1 MLTAITKHPEFALM
15 QPELTKIR
23 DCVRGAFFVKLK
35 QTDYLPHPS
44 SLDKTSPSARMRYQ
58 QYIAGAEFDEIPSQT
73 LKALIGKM
81 ELESAE
87 IEVPER
93 LAYLLE
99 DADGDGMSIDAMMS
113 QAAQNILPAKWHVLV
128 ADYQGLS
135 DLPTEGFS
143 IADLK
148 ALKPRATIKQ
158 YNRDSVVYWHFQ
170 RINGK
175 MQLSYI
181 CFYEQG
187 LIFNQASM
195 TQKTVDSYLILAL
208 DEEGN
213 YYQQKIVSGAD
224 GGLQEGERSYVQVS
238 GAPLKWL
245 PVQIVSDEAI
255 QAGSIPLEMGYLSG
269 IVDLT
274 LARYQV
280 SAEYKEAMRMLP
292 PTTNFY
298 GINSLDWE
306 QFQEI
311 NGRDYVAT
319 GAGAVNIFPGNAE
332 GQLLSANIEIQGYE
346 RYFKDNEAK
355 LRALGAVFPADL
367 SGNRTATEVQTYSEE
382 QSSRLVGLAN
392 QLEAAFERILQY
404 CGMLEGLWSQDMVE
418 QNDQISIMLKK
429 DFSQSRV
436 SAQDVQQI
444 RENYLSG
451 LIDRQEAVD
460 QLAQGGWTV
469 ASAEELLNRSDGG
482 DLPSNA

>member
-1 MLTAITKHPEFALM
+1 MLSTITKHPEFTLM
-15 QPELTKIR
+15 QPEVTKIR
-23 DCVRGAFFVKLK
+23 DCVRGAFFVKAK
-35 QTDYLPHPS
+35 TTDYLPHPS
-44 SLDKTSPSARMRYQ
+44 SLDTTSKSANMRYQ

-73 LKALIGKM
+73 LKSLVGKM
-81 ELESAE
+81 ELETAE
-87 IEVPER
+87 IEAPER
-93 LAYLLE
+93 LSYLLE

-113 QAAQNILPAKWHVLV
+113 QTAQNILPAKWHALV

-135 DLPTEGFS
+135 DLPTEGVS

-158 YNRDSVVYWHFQ
+158 YNRDSVVYWHFE

-187 LIFNQASM
+187 LIFNQAAM
-195 TQKTVDSYLILAL
+195 AQKTIDSYLILAL

-224 GGLQEGERSYVQVS
+224 GGLQEGGRSYVQVS

-245 PVQIVSDEAI
+245 PVQIVSDESI
-255 QAGSIPLEMGYLSG
+255 QAGSMPQEMGYLSG

-298 GINSLDWE
+298 GVSDLDWE
-306 QFQEI
+306 AFQKV
-311 NGRDYVAT
+311 NGRDYVAV
-319 GAGAVNIFPGNAE
+319 GAGAVNIFGKEASAE
-332 GQLLSANIEIQGYE
+332 LLSANISLEGYE

-392 QLEAAFERILQY
+392 QLENAFTRILQY
-404 CGMLEGLWSQDMVE
+404 CGMFEGLWAQDMVE
-418 QNDQISIMLKK
+418 QNDQVTIVLKK
-429 DFSQSRV
+429 DFSQSRI

-469 ASAEELLNRSDGG
+469 STAEDLLNRSDGG
-482 DLPSNA
+482 DLTQ

>member
-1 MLTAITKHPEFALM
+1 MLSTITKHPDYTLM
-15 QPELTKIR
+15 QEEVTKVR

-44 SLDKTSPSARMRYQ
+44 SLDKTSPSAKMRYQ
-58 QYIAGAEFDEIPSQT
+58 QYIAGAEYDEIPSQT

-87 IEVPER
+87 IEAPDR
-93 LAYLLE
+93 LEYLLE
-99 DADGDGMSIDAMMS
+99 DADGDGMSINAMME
-113 QAAQNILPAKWHVLV
+113 QAASNVLAVKWHVLV

-135 DLPTEGFS
+135 DLPAQDVS
-143 IADLK
+143 LADLK
-148 ALKPRATIKQ
+148 ELKPRATIKQ
-158 YNRDSVVYWHFQ
+158 YSRDSVVYWHHE
-170 RINGK
+170 RIGGK

-181 CFYEQG
+181 CFYEQAI
-187 LIFNQASM
+187 LFNPASM
-195 TQKTVDSYLILAL
+195 VQKKIDSYLILAL
-208 DEEGN
+208 DENGD
-213 YYQQKIVSGAD
+213 YYQQKVVVGSD
-224 GGLQEGERSYVQVS
+224 GLQQGERNYMQVGNS
-238 GAPLKWL
+238 ALKWL
-245 PVQIVSDEAI
+245 PVQIVCDEAL
-255 QAGSIPLEMGYLSG
+255 QAGMLPQEMGYLSG

-298 GINSLDWE
+298 GIGSLDWE
-306 QFQEI
+306 TFKEI

-319 GAGAVNIFPGNAE
+319 GAGAVNIFSGDSKGE
-332 GQLLSANIEIQGYE
+332 LLSANIALEGYE

-392 QLEAAFERILQY
+392 QLEGAFARILKY
-404 CGMLEGLWSQDMVE
+404 CLMFEGLIPQDNVE
-418 QNDQISIMLKK
+418 QSGDVSVRLKK
-429 DFSQSRV
+429 DFGQSRI

-444 RENYLSG
+444 RELYMSG
-451 LIDRQEAVD
+451 LIDKKEAID
-460 QLAQGGWTV
+460 QLSAGGWTIS
-469 ASAEELLNRSDGG
+469 SAEELLNRGDGA
-482 DLPSNA
+482 DVEFTS

>member
-1 MLTAITKHPEFALM
+1 MLTAITNHPEFTLM
-15 QPELTKIR
+15 QAEVTKIR
-23 DCVRGAFFVKLK
+23 DCVRGAFFVKQK
-35 QTDYLPHPS
+35 TTDYLPHPS
-44 SLDKTSPSARMRYQ
+44 SLDTDSKSARMRYQ

-73 LKALIGKM
+73 LKSLVGKM
-81 ELESAE
+81 EIESAE
-87 IEVPER
+87 IGAPER

-99 DADGDGMSIDAMMS
+99 DADGDGMSIDSMMS
-113 QAAQNILPAKWHVLV
+113 QTAQNILAVKWHVLV

-135 DLPTEGFS
+135 DLPVEGIS

-148 ALKPRATIKQ
+148 ALNPRATIKQ
-158 YNRDSVVYWHFQ
+158 YSRDSVVYWHFQ
-170 RINGK
+170 RISGK

-187 LIFNQASM
+187 LLFNPASM
-195 TQKTVDSYLILAL
+195 VQQKVDSYLILAL

-213 YYQQKIVSGAD
+213 YYQQKIVSGVD
-224 GGLQEGERSYVQVS
+224 GLQQGDRSYVQVGGS
-238 GAPLKWL
+238 PLKWL
-245 PVQIVSDEAI
+245 PVQIVCDEAL
-255 QAGSIPLEMGYLSG
+255 QAGYLPLEMGYLSG

-298 GINSLDWE
+298 GIGSIDWE
-306 QFQEI
+306 QFQEV

-319 GAGAVNIFPGNAE
+319 GAGAVNIFSGDSRGE
-332 GQLLSANIEIQGYE
+332 LLSANVSLEGYE

-392 QLEAAFERILQY
+392 QLESAFTRILQY
-404 CGMLEGLWSQDMVE
+404 CGMFDGLWSQDMVE
-418 QNDQISIMLKK
+418 QNDQISITLKK
-429 DFSQSRV
+429 DFSQSRI

-482 DLPSNA
+482 DVVSNA

>member
-1 MLTAITKHPEFALM
+1 MLSTITKHPEFTLM
-15 QPELTKIR
+15 QPEVTKIR
-23 DCVRGAFFVKLK
+23 DCVRGAFFVKAK
-35 QTDYLPHPS
+35 TTDYLPHPS
-44 SLDKTSPSARMRYQ
+44 SLDTTSKSANMRYQ

-73 LKALIGKM
+73 LKSLVGKM
-81 ELESAE
+81 ELETAE
-87 IEVPER
+87 IEAPER
-93 LAYLLE
+93 LSYLLE

-113 QAAQNILPAKWHVLV
+113 QSAQNVLAVKWHVLV

-135 DLPTEGFS
+135 DLPVEGIS

-148 ALKPRATIKQ
+148 ALNPRATIKQ
-158 YNRDSVVYWHFQ
+158 YARESVVYWHFE

-187 LIFNQASM
+187 LKFDQYAMSLEKVN
-195 TQKTVDSYLILAL
+195 SYLILGL
-208 DEEGN
+208 DENGD
-213 YYQQKIVSGAD
+213 YYQQKLVSGVD
-224 GGLQEGERSYVQVS
+224 GGFQQGERSYVKVA

-245 PVQIVSDEAI
+245 PVQIVCDEAL
-255 QAGSIPLEMGYLSG
+255 QAGSLPKEMGYLSG

-298 GINSLDWE
+298 GLGSLDWE
-306 QFQEI
+306 QFKEV

-319 GAGAVNIFPGNAE
+319 GAGAVNIFSGDSRGE
-332 GQLLSANIEIQGYE
+332 LLSANVSLEGYE

-367 SGNRTATEVQTYSEE
+367 SGNRTATEVQTCSQE
-382 QSSRLVGLAN
+382 QSSRLVSLAN
-392 QLEAAFERILQY
+392 QLENAFTRILQY
-404 CGMLEGLWSQDMVE
+404 CGMFEGLWSQDMVE
-418 QNDQISIMLKK
+418 QNDQVTIMLKK
-429 DFSQSRV
+429 DFSQSRIT
-436 SAQDVQQI
+436 AQDVQQI

-469 ASAEELLNRSDGG
+469 STAEDLLNRSDGG
-482 DLPSNA
+482 DLTQ

>member
-1 MLTAITKHPEFALM
+1 MLTTITKHPDFTLM
-15 QPELTKIR
+15 QAELTKIR
-23 DCVRGAFFVKLK
+23 DCVRGSFFVKEK

-73 LKALIGKM
+73 LKALVGKM
-81 ELESAE
+81 ELNTAE
-87 IEVPER
+87 IEAPER

-99 DADGDGMSIDAMMS
+99 DADGDGMSIDSMIS
-113 QAAQNILPAKWHVLV
+113 QTAQNALAVKWHVLV

-135 DLPTEGFS
+135 DLPAQGVS
-143 IADLK
+143 VADLQ
-148 ALKPRATIKQ
+148 AIKPRATIKQ
-158 YNRDSVVYWHFQ
+158 YGRESVVYWHYE

-181 CFYEQG
+181 CFYEQS
-187 LIFNQASM
+187 LLFNASSM
-195 TQKTVDSYLILAL
+195 TQKKIDSYLILAL
-208 DEEGN
+208 DENGE
-213 YYQQKIVSGAD
+213 YYQQKVVVGSD
-224 GGLQEGERSYVQVS
+224 GLQQGDRNYMKV
-238 GAPLKWL
+238 ANAALKWL
-245 PVQIVSDEAI
+245 PVQIVADEAI
-255 QAGSIPLEMGYLSG
+255 QAGMMPIEMGYLSG

-298 GINSLDWE
+298 GINAMDWE
-306 QFQEI
+306 QFQEV

-319 GAGAVNIFPGNAE
+319 GAGAVNIFPGNATGE
-332 GQLLSANIEIQGYE
+332 LLSANIALEGYE

-367 SGNRTATEVQTYSEE
+367 SGSRTATEVQTYSEE

-392 QLEAAFERILQY
+392 QLEGAFTRVLQY
-404 CGMLEGLWSQDMVE
+404 CGMFEGLWSQDMVE
-418 QNDQISIMLKK
+418 QNDQVAISLKK
-429 DFSQSRV
+429 DFSQTRI

-451 LIDRQEAVD
+451 LVDRQEAVD

-469 ASAEELLNRSDGG
+469 ASAEDLLNRSDGG
-482 DLPSNA
+482 DLTGNA

>member
-1 MLTAITKHPEFALM
+1 MLSTITKHPEFTLM
-15 QPELTKIR
+15 QPEVTKIR
-23 DCVRGAFFVKLK
+23 DCVRGAFFVKSK
-35 QTDYLPHPS
+35 TTDYLPHPS
-44 SLDKTSPSARMRYQ
+44 SMDKTSPSARMRYQ

-81 ELESAE
+81 ELENAE

-113 QAAQNILPAKWHVLV
+113 QTAQNILPVKWHVLV

-195 TQKTVDSYLILAL
+195 TQKTIDSYLILAL

-213 YYQQKIVSGAD
+213 YYQQKIVSGND
-224 GGLQEGERSYVQVS
+224 GLQQGERSYISVS
-238 GAPLKWL
+238 GAPLNWL
-245 PVQIVSDEAI
+245 PVQIVSDEAL
-255 QAGSIPLEMGYLSG
+255 QAGSMPVEMGYLSG

-298 GINSLDWE
+298 GIGSLDWDTFKE
-306 QFQEI
+306 V

-319 GAGAVNIFPGNAE
+319 GAGAVNIFSGE
-332 GQLLSANIEIQGYE
+332 SRGELLSANVALEGYE

-392 QLEAAFERILQY
+392 QLESAFARVLQY
-404 CGMLEGLWSQDMVE
+404 AGMFEGLWSQDMVE
-418 QNDQISIMLKK
+418 QNEQIKIMLKK
-429 DFSQSRV
+429 DFSQSRI

-451 LIDRQEAVD
+451 LIDQQEAVD
-460 QLAQGGWTV
+460 QLSVGGWTV

>member
-1 MLTAITKHPEFALM
+1 MLSTITKHPEFTLM
-15 QPELTKIR
+15 QPEVTKIR
-23 DCVRGAFFVKLK
+23 DCVRGAFFVKAK
-35 QTDYLPHPS
+35 TTDYLPHPS
-44 SLDKTSPSARMRYQ
+44 SLDTTSPSARMRYR
-58 QYIAGAEFDEIPSQT
+58 QYIDEAEFDEIPSQT
-73 LKALIGKM
+73 LKSLVGKM
-81 ELESAE
+81 ELETAE
-87 IEVPER
+87 IEAPER

-113 QAAQNILPAKWHVLV
+113 QSAQNVLAVKWHVLV

-135 DLPTEGFS
+135 DLPVEGVS

-148 ALKPRATIKQ
+148 ALNPRATIKQ
-158 YNRDSVVYWHFQ
+158 YARESVVYWHFE

-187 LIFNQASM
+187 LLFNPASM
-195 TQKTVDSYLILAL
+195 TQKKIDSYLILAL

-213 YYQQKIVSGAD
+213 YYQQKVVVGSD
-224 GGLQEGERSYVQVS
+224 GLQQGERSYVQVG
-238 GAPLKWL
+238 GAALKWL
-245 PVQIVSDEAI
+245 PVQIVCDEAL
-255 QAGSIPLEMGYLSG
+255 QAGFMPVEAGYLSG

-280 SAEYKEAMRMLP
+280 SAKYKEAMAYLT
-292 PTTNFY
+292 PTTNYY
-298 GINSLDWE
+298 GIGTLEWE
-306 QFQEI
+306 QFREI
-311 NGRDYVAT
+311 NGRDYIAVGST
-319 GAGAVNIFPGNAE
+319 AVNIFPGE
-332 GQLLSANIEIQGYE
+332 SRGEILSSGTKLVDFET
-346 RYFKDNEAK
+346 YFKDNEAK

-392 QLEAAFERILQY
+392 QLENAFTRILQY
-404 CGMLEGLWSQDMVE
+404 CGMFEGLWSQDMVE
-418 QNDQISIMLKK
+418 QNDQIAIMLKK
-429 DFSQSRV
+429 YFNQTRI

-469 ASAEELLNRSDGG
+469 ATAEDLLNRSDGG
-482 DLPSNA
+482 DLTGNA

>member
-81 ELESAE
+81 ELENAE

-93 LAYLLE
+93 LEYLLE

-158 YNRDSVVYWHFQ
+158 YNRDYVVYWHFQ

-187 LIFNQASM
+187 LIFNQAAM
-195 TQKTVDSYLILAL
+195 TQKTIDSYLILAL

-238 GAPLKWL
+238 GSPLKWL
-245 PVQIVSDEAI
+245 PVQIVSDEAL
-255 QAGSIPLEMGYLSG
+255 QAGSLPVEMGYLSG

-298 GINSLDWE
+298 GINAMDWE
-306 QFQEI
+306 QFQEV

-319 GAGAVNIFPGNAE
+319 GAGAVNIFPGTATGE
-332 GQLLSANIEIQGYE
+332 LLSANIALEGYE

-392 QLEAAFERILQY
+392 CLEQAFARILKY
-404 CGMLEGLWSQDMVE
+404 CLMFEGLIPQDNVE
-418 QNDQISIMLKK
+418 QSGDVSVRLKK
-429 DFSQSRV
+429 DFGQSRI

-482 DLPSNA
+482 DLTQ

>member
-1 MLTAITKHPEFALM
+1 MLSTITKHPDFTLM
-15 QPELTKIR
+15 QEEVTKVR

-44 SLDKTSPSARMRYQ
+44 SLDKTSPSAKMRYQ
-58 QYIAGAEFDEIPSQT
+58 QYIAGAEYDEIPSQT

-87 IEVPER
+87 IEAPDR
-93 LAYLLE
+93 LEYLLE
-99 DADGDGMSIDAMMS
+99 DADGDGMSVDAMMS
-113 QAAQNILPAKWHVLV
+113 QTAQNILAVKWHVLV

-135 DLPTEGFS
+135 DLPIEEVT

-158 YNRDSVVYWHFQ
+158 YNRDSVVYWHFE
-170 RINGK
+170 RIGGK

-181 CFYEQG
+181 MFYERG
-187 LIFNQASM
+187 TLFDPNAIV
-195 TQKTVDSYLILAL
+195 QKKIESFLVLAL

-213 YYQQKIVSGAD
+213 YYQQKYLFGTD
-224 GGLQEGERSYVQVS
+224 GLQKGERSYISVGGQ
-238 GAPLKWL
+238 PLKWL
-245 PVQIVSDEAI
+245 PVQIVCDEAL
-255 QAGSIPLEMGYLSG
+255 QAGMLPQEMGYLSG

-298 GINSLDWE
+298 GINAMDWE

-319 GAGAVNIFPGNAE
+319 GAGAVNIFPGTATGE
-332 GQLLSANIEIQGYE
+332 LLSANIALEGYE

-404 CGMLEGLWSQDMVE
+404 CGMFEGLWSQDMVE
-418 QNDQISIMLKK
+418 QNDQVTISLKK
-429 DFSQSRV
+429 DFSQTRI

-444 RENYLSG
+444 RENYAIG

-460 QLAQGGWTV
+460 QLSQGGWTV
-469 ASAEELLNRSDGG
+469 ATAEELLNRSDGG

>member
-1 MLTAITKHPEFALM
+1 MLTAIIKHPEFTLM
-15 QPELTKIR
+15 QPEVTKIR
-23 DCVRGAFFVKLK
+23 DCVRGAFFVKEK
-35 QTDYLPHPS
+35 MTDYLPHPS
-44 SLDKTSPSARMRYQ
+44 SLDTDSKSARMRYQ

-73 LKALIGKM
+73 LKSLVGKM
-81 ELESAE
+81 ELETAE
-87 IEVPER
+87 IEAPDR

-113 QAAQNILPAKWHVLV
+113 QSAQNVLAVKWHVLV

-135 DLPTEGFS
+135 DLPVEGIS

-148 ALKPRATIKQ
+148 ALNPRATIKQ
-158 YNRDSVVYWHFQ
+158 YARESVVYWHFE

-187 LIFNQASM
+187 LLFNPASM
-195 TQKTVDSYLILAL
+195 VQKKIDSYLILAL

-213 YYQQKIVSGAD
+213 YYQQKVVVGSD
-224 GGLQEGERSYVQVS
+224 GLQQGERSYVQVG
-238 GAPLKWL
+238 GAALKWL
-245 PVQIVSDEAI
+245 PVQIVCDEAL
-255 QAGSIPLEMGYLSG
+255 QAGFMPLESGYLSG
-269 IVDLT
+269 IVDLA

-298 GINSLDWE
+298 GVSDLDWE
-306 QFQEI
+306 AFQKV
-311 NGRDYVAT
+311 NGRDYVAV
-319 GAGAVNIFPGNAE
+319 GAGAVNIFGKEASAE
-332 GQLLSANIEIQGYE
+332 LLSANISLEGYE

-367 SGNRTATEVQTYSEE
+367 SGSRTATEVQTYSEE

-392 QLEAAFERILQY
+392 QLENAFTRILQY
-404 CGMLEGLWSQDMVE
+404 CGMFEGLWSQDMVE
-418 QNDQISIMLKK
+418 QNDQVTIMLKK
-429 DFSQSRV
+429 DFSQTRI

-469 ASAEELLNRSDGG
+469 ATAEDLLNRSDGG
-482 DLPSNA
+482 DLTGNA